1 VADRVLEGGV
11 SRGGCTGRGIY
22 DRAGGTGE
30 CARPGI
36 YDRAG
41 GTGECA
47 RPGIYDRATRA
58 RDTTGRGRCVRRG
71 I

>member
-11 SRGGCTGRGIY
+11 SRGGCTGRGF
-22 DRAGGTGE
+22 
-30 CARPGI
+30 

-58 RDTTGRGRCVRRG
+58 RDTTGRGECVRRG